1 MQGPSRKIDKYREIL
16 ARDVV
21 RKRWLSER
29 SSMRTLLS
37 VCFSISLLSILG
49 GCKERKSTMLTRD
62 ACSLISKE
70 EVESIQEAP
79 MNETKSNERSDG
91 VFRISQCLYTAAE
104 FSKSVN
110 LALVQTDPNQP
121 NKRSPKDFWK
131 EKFGAYEGNEKERDE
146 KAETKSLEEERGA
159 PPKKITGLG
168 DDAYWVSNR
177 FGGVLYVLKWDAFI
191 SVGIGGTDD
200 EETKLKKSKVL
211 AQKALQ
217 RL

>member
-1 MQGPSRKIDKYREIL
+1 
-16 ARDVV
+16 
-21 RKRWLSER
+21 
-29 SSMRTLLS
+29 MRTLLS

-91 VFRISQCLYTAAE
+91 VFRVSQCFYSAAE
-104 FSKSVN
+104 FSKSVS
-110 LALVQTDPNQP
+110 LALIQKDPNQRD
-121 NKRSPKDFWK
+121 KRSPKEFWK
-131 EKFGAYEGNEKERDE
+131 EKFGPYNAREKERDGKAQTKARQE
-146 KAETKSLEEERGA
+146 KEEGT
-159 PPKKITGLG
+159 PPKKISGLG
-168 DDAYWVSNR
+168 DDAYWASNR
-177 FGGVLYVLKWDAFI
+177 FGGILYVLKGDAFI
-191 SVGIGGTDD
+191 SISLGGTDD
-200 EETKLKKSKVL
+200 ERIKMDKSKVL